1 MTQLRNISLAKHRKM
16 WDSHWTLNHCL
27 INHMQYFPSFELK
40 LPSFRRTSSVD
51 DQLIFF
57 YHQSFLLAEHN
68 QPASSI
74 KVINPY
80 NLTVLASDE
89 VKLVKEFGCSTEDML
104 SSECSKLACFK
115 MDLRLLLDE
124 NTLWLNQIDPA
135 NWYCKAIWVTYGQG
149 HQTDASPGK

>member
-115 MDLRLLLDE
+115 MDLRSVTTRREHSLTE
-124 NTLWLNQIDPA
+124 P
-135 NWYCKAIWVTYGQG
+135 NWSSNCCLKSVQSLISFCETSQ
-149 HQTDASPGK
+149 HTS